1 MPSLAPSFAPKEI
14 VAFGTSFDFHFDGV
28 TSYLDQ
34 TSFDAFNE
42 AMNDVVLKQLRAE
55 MSVPAE
61 VMKFEIA
68 FTFFYQVL
76 GGEQIHNLVE
86 EPVKR
91 ARNLKRKKLAT
102 KKSNKND
109 MIQADSQIGSAGV
122 GVNNSRSLVVR
133 MQMVAHF
140 YVDQSVDESSF
151 VRPEK
156 KVLDDALS
164 LVLRGGSMRFV
175 VATLRQSSAIQYN
188 RLREISLVGFN
199 SPPTKAPATASPT
212 TTENDNVHGATASQ
226 TVLVPSM
233 QPIRSPIKQTSELS
247 SMPSV
252 ANDIVV
258 KDNAVEEAPA
268 TPQTGWVDTCQDD
281 PTYIS
286 TIIPNAR
293 CDNFREVDCFAFL
306 SIGVSLNTVSALVN
320 ACPRSCNIEC
330 GNFAVFGVATEGT
343 TTSKPPR
350 ADSIPTPSPS
360 TFQPTSNELVVDT
373 FEPSGEPSL
382 APTTSKPTVAPSTT
396 DSPTQKNRS
405 TSRPTSTM
413 VVVDDYYEEKAS
425 SLKPSG
431 EPSSAPT
438 TSKPTIAPITS
449 KPTIAPS
456 TRNPTRMP
464 SAVSTTSNPTL
475 APTTLFV
482 GTEMSADDVAR
493 DDIKVVGDSVGKGKS
508 MRKGAKSKKSSKKAS
523 KETAEAA
530 SNRKD
535 TSRSDFGDGERDFI
549 VVDATAATKKDNPN
563 FKTRLGVPCIAIDL
577 GKLDCDQFVLLGMTD
592 QEVQELKDNCPCA
605 CNTDI
610 NCGEDEEE
618 KEETH
623 GTKPKGS
630 KKASKE
636 TVEDASYRKDTSR
649 SDSDDGGRSFIV
661 AGATA
666 ATSGSQSGLK
676 ESQKKGMMG
685 LLAVVFIVFGAMYAK
700 KRCLDVPVNGKND
713 VGHLPETIVPEP
725 SGEGE
730 EVLLE
735 DIVETGLI
743 PVDACHA
750 DEKAL
755 K

>member
-14 VAFGTSFDFHFDGV
+14 VAFGTSFDFLFDGV

-61 VMKFEIA
+61 VMKFEIS
-68 FTFFYQVL
+68 FTFHYQVL

-86 EPVKR
+86 DPVKR
-91 ARNLKRKKLAT
+91 ARNLKQKKSAT

-109 MIQADSQIGSAGV
+109 MIEADSQIGSAGV

-133 MQMVAHF
+133 MQMAAHF
-140 YVDQSVDESSF
+140 YVDQSLDESSF

-164 LVLRGGSMRFV
+164 LVLKGGSMRFV

-188 RLREISLVGFN
+188 RLREISLIGFN
-199 SPPTKAPATASPT
+199 SPP
-212 TTENDNVHGATASQ
+212 Q

-233 QPIRSPIKQTSELS
+233 QPTRSPIKQTSELS

-252 ANDIVV
+252 PNDIVV
-258 KDNAVEEAPA
+258 KDNAVEEASA

-293 CDNFREVDCFAFL
+293 CDNFRDVDCFAFL

-330 GNFAVFGVATEGT
+330 GKFAVFGVAADGITN
-343 TTSKPPR
+343 PPR
-350 ADSIPTPSPS
+350 VDSIPTPSPN
-360 TFQPTSNELVVDT
+360 TFQPTSSKPVVDT
-373 FEPSGEPSL
+373 FEPSG
-382 APTTSKPTVAPSTT
+382 K
-396 DSPTQKNRS
+396 
-405 TSRPTSTM
+405 
-413 VVVDDYYEEKAS
+413 
-425 SLKPSG
+425 
-431 EPSSAPT
+431 PSSAPT
-438 TSKPTIAPITS
+438 TSKPTIAPSTSNPTIAPSSAPTTS
-449 KPTIAPS
+449 KPTITAPKAGKGKGKGK
-456 TRNPTRMP
+456 RK
-464 SAVSTTSNPTL
+464 
-475 APTTLFV
+475 
-482 GTEMSADDVAR
+482 GQKIDEEVAT
-493 DDIKVVGDSVGKGKS
+493 VVGDDDVVGGSNRKRKS

-523 KETAEAA
+523 KETDAPSSDPSRQPSSDPSSQPSAVPSDAPSDVPSDVPSSDPSTEAA

-535 TSRSDFGDGERDFI
+535 TTPSRSNFDDGEQDFI
-549 VVDATAATKKDNPN
+549 VADATTATKKDNPD
-563 FKTRLGVPCIAIDL
+563 FKTRLGVACFAIDL
-577 GKLDCDQFVLLGMTD
+577 GKLNCDQFGVLGMTD

-605 CNTDI
+605 CNADI
-610 NCGEDEEE
+610 DCGEGEEE
-618 KEETH
+618 KEEASEKEE
-623 GTKPKGS
+623 TKSKSS

-649 SDSDDGGRSFIV
+649 SDSDDGGRNFIV

-666 ATSGSQSGLK
+666 ATSGSQSGLE
-676 ESQKKGMMG
+676 ESQKKAMMG
-685 LLAVVFIVFGAMYAK
+685 LLAVVFIAFGAMYAK
-700 KRCLDVPVNGKND
+700 KRNLNAPVNGVVQTHRNETRSTVSAISAESVKSKLSKLSKFFTSRSKAEN
-713 VGHLPETIVPEP
+713 ETIVQEP

-735 DIVETGLI
+735 DIVEIGLI
-743 PVDACHA
+743 QVDTGTCHA
-750 DEKAL
+750 DEKA
-755 K
+755 